1 MKLNITFTTYGDGLG
16 WKKNIGYVI
25 LPFDVFQFG
34 PIEVNLLELF
44 YAMLLTS
51 SMIMNDWGKVY
62 ERRM

>member
-1 MKLNITFTTYGDGLG
+1 MTYLNHPNGDGLG
-16 WKKNIGYVI
+16 WKKYIGYVI

-51 SMIMNDWGKVY
+51 SMIMNDWELVY